1 MKKQKKFTFFRNK
14 NIIGVEICRVEKS
27 QHFSKTHKHND
38 LYALNLVINR
48 SKTDVN
54 PGPKEITV
62 HAGDLAFSEFTD
74 QIKENADIPL
84 SAFWMLYAETGTFI
98 DFSSNFLNTKQ
109 IVHEFRRIVSKNKTI
124 AKKYLQLIQSIALNL
139 NHLYLETLLSEFLGD
154 LFAQTCDIKPA
165 KSTIL
170 CDNQAVNLAKNYLS
184 QDLDLGL
191 SLDNVASRVGVSRF
205 HFIRLFKQY
214 TGLSPHQFRI
224 QRRIQAAKGLIKSGI
239 PFSEVALE
247 TGFSDQ
253 SHFTNKFRQY
263 TGATPS
269 QYAHL

>member
-14 NIIGVEICRVEKS
+14 NIIGVEICRVDKS
-27 QHFSKTHKHND
+27 QHFSKTHKHNN

-54 PGPKEITV
+54 PGPKEFRV
-62 HAGDLAFSEFTD
+62 HAGDLAFCEYANHTQNNSDTS
-74 QIKENADIPL
+74 L
-84 SAFWMLYAETGTFI
+84 GAFWMLYAETGTFI

-109 IVHEFRRIVSKNKTI
+109 IVHEFRGIISENKHI
-124 AKKYLQLIQSIALNL
+124 ARTYLQLIHSIALNQ
-139 NHLYLETLLSEFLGD
+139 NQLYLETLLSEFLGD
-154 LFAQTCDIKPA
+154 LFNQTCDIKPA
-165 KSTIL
+165 MSTIP

-205 HFIRLFKQY
+205 HFIRLFKQH